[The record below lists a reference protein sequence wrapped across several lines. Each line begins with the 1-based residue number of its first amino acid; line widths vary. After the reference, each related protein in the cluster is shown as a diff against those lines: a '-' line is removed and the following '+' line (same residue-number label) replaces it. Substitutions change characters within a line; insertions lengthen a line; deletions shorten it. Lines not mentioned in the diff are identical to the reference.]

1 VLRELQVTSGDYYV
15 DLAPLKTL
23 TTPTLLL
30 QGSDSAPHLHEG
42 VAVLQSALP
51 HARVAILPG
60 QQHLAM
66 NTAPELFSNEVVR
79 FLTAKV

>member
-1 VLRELQVTSGDYYV
+1 
-15 DLAPLKTL
+15 L

-42 VAVLQSALP
+42 ITTLQAALP
-51 HARVAILPG
+51 HARVATMPG

-66 NTAPELFSNEVVR
+66 NTAPELFTNEVVR
-79 FLTAKV
+79 FLTAEI